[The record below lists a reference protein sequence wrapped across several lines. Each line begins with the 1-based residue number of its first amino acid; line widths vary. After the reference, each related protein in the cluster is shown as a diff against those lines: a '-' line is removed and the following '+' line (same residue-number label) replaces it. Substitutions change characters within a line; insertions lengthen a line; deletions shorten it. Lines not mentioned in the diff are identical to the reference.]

1 MILEYIY
8 RIDEDETLHGFDIE
22 IDDEDFVK
30 IETLKGFNDYANMS
44 NIKTLGDLKAFLCSH
59 IDEVDDLVYAKN
71 FPKDFPTLAFTNTEI
86 FEELID
92 FIDRTMCIDASK
104 KD

>member
-8 RIDEDETLHGFDIE
+8 RVDEDETLHGFDIE

-30 IETLKGFNDYANMS
+30 IETLKGFNDYANM
-44 NIKTLGDLKAFLCSH
+44 NKCIKTLGDLKAFLCSH
-59 IDEVDDLVYAKN
+59 MDEVDDSVYAKG
-71 FPKDFPTLAFTNTEI
+71 FPTLAYTNTEI

>member
-44 NIKTLGDLKAFLCSH
+44 NIKTLGNLKAFLCSH
-59 IDEVDDLVYAKN
+59 MDEIDDSVYAKG
-71 FPKDFPTLAFTNTEI
+71 FSTLAYTNTEI

-92 FIDRTMCIDASK
+92 FIDRTMYIDASK

>member
-22 IDDEDFVK
+22 IDDNDFVK

-44 NIKTLGDLKAFLCSH
+44 NIKTLGSLKAFICSH
-59 IDEVDDLVYAKN
+59 MDEVDDSVYTKN
-71 FPKDFPTLAFTNTEI
+71 FPNVTLAYTNAEI

-92 FIDRTMCIDASK
+92 FIDRTMCISASK
-104 KD
+104 ED